1 MTNQQTLINN
11 IKLLR
16 LSNNMTEPRLAQRL
30 RITVG
35 EYRLIEQ
42 GIKELSAN
50 QFIELARFYG
60 TTLNELI
67 SNGLTVR
74 LTKRIERMERTLAY
88 SRRVNHNEDS
98 KEILKQI
105 RNANKIDKF
114 NSEPNQNF
122 Y

>member
-1 MTNQQTLINN
+1 MTKQESLINN

-50 QFIELARFYG
+50 QFIELARFYSV
-60 TTLNELI
+60 TLNELTSERLSSI
-67 SNGLTVR
+67 
-74 LTKRIERMERTLAY
+74 LTKRIERMERTLEY

-105 RNANKIDKF
+105 RNANKIEKF

>member
-1 MTNQQTLINN
+1 MKHQSLINN

-50 QFIELARFYG
+50 QFIELARFYSV
-60 TTLNELI
+60 TLNELT
-67 SNGLTVR
+67 SER
-74 LTKRIERMERTLAY
+74 LSSILSKRIERMERTLEY
-88 SRRVNHNEDS
+88 SRRVNHNADS

>member
-1 MTNQQTLINN
+1 
-11 IKLLR
+11 
-16 LSNNMTEPRLAQRL
+16 MTEPRLAQRL

-67 SNGLTVR
+67 SNGLTVK
-74 LTKRIERMERTLAY
+74 LTKIIERMERTLEY
-88 SRRVNHNEDS
+88 SRRVNHNADS

-105 RNANKIDKF
+105 RNANKIEKF